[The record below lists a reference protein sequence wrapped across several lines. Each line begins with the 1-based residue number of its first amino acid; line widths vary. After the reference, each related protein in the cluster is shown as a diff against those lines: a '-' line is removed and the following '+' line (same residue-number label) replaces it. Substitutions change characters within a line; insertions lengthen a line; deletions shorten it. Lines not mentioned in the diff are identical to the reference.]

1 MEESKDNLS
10 NPTDST
16 GPVTPATPETKVQ
29 SWVSEEQVWAA
40 LRECYDPE
48 IPLNIVD
55 LGLVYDVAITGSHV
69 DIKMTLTAPGCPM
82 SGMISADVQARLM
95 SLGGVAEAEV
105 EIVWDPPWHQ
115 SMISAEGRKRLGLE

>member
-1 MEESKDNLS
+1 MEESKDNVS
-10 NPTDST
+10 NPVDST
-16 GPVTPATPETKVQ
+16 GPVSATPESKVP